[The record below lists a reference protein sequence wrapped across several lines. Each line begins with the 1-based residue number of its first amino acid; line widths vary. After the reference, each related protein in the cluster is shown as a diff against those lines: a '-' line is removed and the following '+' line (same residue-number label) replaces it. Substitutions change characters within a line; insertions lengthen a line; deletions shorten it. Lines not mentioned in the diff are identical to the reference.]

1 MPPTAKHLR
10 STARSR
16 WSAAG
21 AFVLAVGP
29 LMAFAQSPQDWL
41 ARMAEA
47 VELLN
52 YEGTFI
58 HMHEG
63 RLESLYIIHRNEGGE
78 VSERIVSM
86 GGAGREII
94 RHEDEVTCILPDQRS
109 VLIEQR
115 KDVNPLLS
123 ALPNYSDKLERHYTV
138 ALSKRGRV
146 AGRMTQVI
154 GIQPRDSYRYGY
166 RLWLD
171 EATAMPLKSQL
182 KDENNEIVEQILFTS
197 IAMPESIPQAAL
209 DPTID
214 TAGFTWYRPP
224 ANGASNEASAVA
236 WRAAQLPSGFEL
248 SASTVK
254 VMAGSEYPVQH
265 LVYSD
270 GLAAVSV
277 FIEDPKTKTEPMSG
291 FARMGSANA
300 FSLRLRGQQVTAVGE
315 VPRRTV
321 ESIATSLTRA
331 PQSNLR

>member
-1 MPPTAKHLR
+1 MPPTAKHL
-10 STARSR
+10 SITMPSLWPAV
-16 WSAAG
+16 G
-21 AFVLAVGP
+21 ALALAVGP
-29 LMAFAQSPQDWL
+29 LLAFAQSPQDWL

-58 HMHEG
+58 LMQEG
-63 RLESLYIIHRNEGGE
+63 SVESLYIIHRHEGGK

-86 GGAGREII
+86 DGAGREII
-94 RHEDEVTCILPDQRS
+94 RHEDEVTCILPDKRS

-123 ALPNYSDKLERHYTV
+123 ALPNYSDKLEQHYAV
-138 ALSKRGRV
+138 ALSRRGRV

-154 GIQPRDSYRYGY
+154 RIQPRDSYRYGY

-182 KDENNEIVEQILFTS
+182 KDENDEIVEQILFTS
-197 IAMPESIPQAAL
+197 IAMPEFIPQAAL
-209 DPTID
+209 EPTID
-214 TAGFTWYRPP
+214 TAGFTWYRPRT
-224 ANGASNEASAVA
+224 NSASPQTGAVA

-277 FIEDPKTKTEPMSG
+277 FIEDPKTDTEPMAG

-300 FSLRLRGQQVTAVGE
+300 FSLRMRGQQVTAVGE

-321 ESIATSLTRA
+321 ESIATSLTLTPENNAR
-331 PQSNLR
+331 